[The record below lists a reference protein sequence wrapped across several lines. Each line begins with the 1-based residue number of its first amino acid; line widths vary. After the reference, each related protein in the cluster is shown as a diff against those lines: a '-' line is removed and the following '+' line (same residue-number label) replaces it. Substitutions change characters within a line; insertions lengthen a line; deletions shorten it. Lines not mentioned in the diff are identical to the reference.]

1 MKGSFKKKFVRSKL
15 KWAGHV
21 ERVGD
26 EKLGKRSDARKADGE
41 ICELM

>member
-1 MKGSFKKKFVRSKL
+1 VEVVVKESFKKKIVRSML

-26 EKLGKRSDARKADGE
+26 EKLPKRSDVQ
-41 ICELM
+41 